1 MLHFLDCIVTSLIDK
16 CERKKLYFFYFSLVC
31 DKPFEGADG
40 NLQRLFEKNNKRL
53 AELQHNLSLPPE
65 VQR

>member
-1 MLHFLDCIVTSLIDK
+1 MWFSWDDEMFYK
-16 CERKKLYFFYFSLVC
+16 CMFYFSTPCFSLVC
-31 DKPFEGADG
+31 EKPFEGADG

-53 AELQHNLSLPPE
+53 VELQPNLSLPPE